1 MQNTPQQNQ
10 KDHSTRGH
18 YAARSSQAQYSQRV
32 CTRASGRLM
41 SGVSDF
47 GVLFPTV
54 VLNLSVWH
62 KLWNSLSLPLPPFSP
77 LMSLSS
83 GGLDFSFLFLFSL
96 QSKEGKKRD
105 DSGEKMGEGRN
116 RKRNVRKVKRYY
128 KEKGGRRRRKVR
140 RREIGGEWQMGPK
153 KRGLLGSALRQS
165 WAYDSFTVGSV
176 CACVCVDA
184 CAQKCV
190 SWLFYVSVFVC
201 VYIGTLA
208 CVCVCSYTCSCS
220 CLGMVPVFT

>member
-1 MQNTPQQNQ
+1 MTAHDVQCKTPQQNQ
-10 KDHSTRGH
+10 KDYSTRGH
-18 YAARSSQAQYSQRV
+18 YAARSSQAQYSQWV
-32 CTRASGRLM
+32 CTRASARLM

-62 KLWNSLSLPLPPFSP
+62 ELWNSPSLPLPPFSP

-83 GGLDFSFLFLFSL
+83 GGLDFSSFFFFLL
-96 QSKEGKKRD
+96 QSKEDEKRD
-105 DSGEKMGEGRN
+105 DDGEKKGAGRN

-176 CACVCVDA
+176 CVCVW
-184 CAQKCV
+184 V
-190 SWLFYVSVFVC
+190 RVLRSVYPGSPMRVC
-201 VYIGTLA
+201 LSECTL
-208 CVCVCSYTCSCS
+208 
-220 CLGMVPVFT
+220 GH